1 MRVNEEPED
10 QPAPIESALESD
22 QSLSRKLAERYLG
35 KVRRPRRTVD
45 SSMEA
50 SVEELPREPEKPAP

>member
-1 MRVNEEPED
+1 VNKEHED
-10 QPAPIESALESD
+10 EPAPIESALETD

-35 KVRRPRRTVD
+35 AVRRPRRKVD

-50 SVEELPREPEKPAP
+50 SVEDLPPEPEQGP